1 MVLAIARG
9 FVVTAVGLLFLAGC
23 GDGNATATLIVNAL
37 VVDGTGEAPR
47 ELDVRIRGGR
57 IAEVGELVARQDE
70 AVIDAR
76 GRALAPGFIDTHS
89 HHDRGLLDDR
99 EAVALVSQG
108 VTTIVVGQDG
118 ASHVP
123 LADFF
128 GRLEDTPP
136 AINVASYAGHNTIR
150 HIVLQDDFE
159 RTATESEIQL
169 MRELLRKEME
179 SGALG
184 LSTGLEYDPGIYA
197 TTAEVVELAREAASV
212 GGRYAS
218 HMRSEDRELWSAVD
232 ELLTIGSE
240 AEIPVHASHLKLAM
254 RSLWGKADVL
264 LARLDSARDA
274 GVDVTA
280 DVYPYPY
287 WQSTMTV
294 LFPERDFTNR
304 ATASFALTELTSPD
318 GMLLA
323 AFSPDTSYIG
333 KTLAEIAALRGSD
346 PVTTYIDLIAESRDG
361 SESVIATSMHEAD
374 IASLIAWRYASI
386 CTDGS
391 LAGRHPRGIGTF
403 PRVFARYVRTGGVLT
418 LEEAVRKMTSLA
430 AANTGI
436 EGRGTIRTGYYAD
449 LVLFDPE
456 VVADRATPENPQ
468 LTSVGVEMVWV
479 NGVVVYRNEAGT
491 GHYPGVV
498 IRRAR

>member
-1 MVLAIARG
+1 MLAIARG
-9 FVVTAVGLLFLAGC
+9 FGVTAVGLLFIAGC
-23 GDGNATATLIVNAL
+23 GDGDATATLIVNAL

-76 GRALAPGFIDTHS
+76 GKALAPGFIDTHS

-118 ASHVP
+118 GSHVP

-136 AINVASYAGHNTIR
+136 AVNVASYAGHNTIR
-150 HIVLQDDFE
+150 HIVMQDDFE

-304 ATASFALTELTSPD
+304 ATANFALTELTSPD

-333 KTLAEIAALRGSD
+333 KTLAEIAELRGSD

-361 SESVIATSMHEAD
+361 RESVIVTRMHEAYF
-374 IASLIAWRYASI
+374 ASLIEWQHASI

-391 LAGRHPRGIGTF
+391 FTRRRVWPFPMTPSPDCATVIRLLGATCPSAPSAHAGMMVGSAKAPACVAVLCMNVRRLKTLPAT
-403 PRVFARYVRTGGVLT
+403 VFSCALCDIVISQET
-418 LEEAVRKMTSLA
+418 LGA
-430 AANTGI
+430 A
-436 EGRGTIRTGYYAD
+436 
-449 LVLFDPE
+449 LL
-456 VVADRATPENPQ
+456 
-468 LTSVGVEMVWV
+468 
-479 NGVVVYRNEAGT
+479 GT
-491 GHYPGVV
+491 GKK
-498 IRRAR
+498 